1 VIGNSVNVWQIACA
15 SGKLGAKPLA
25 LQRSGRHIV
34 LFRDADGVA
43 HALEDRCAHRQVPLS
58 AGRVQGG
65 NLECPYHGW
74 QYSPNGEVALVPAL
88 GCPRKDI
95 RISRF
100 TTVEQDGF
108 VWVCSLADE
117 HCGPPQTSL
126 PLVFPNKSASGWSS
140 FVLQNV
146 FRSTVEQ
153 CLENFLDCP
162 HATFVHRYWFRAPS
176 SAKVATRVTT
186 ESHGLYAEYF
196 DEPRKKSAVW
206 ALLSPKDG
214 TMKHTDRFIAPARSQ
229 VDYIFPNGW
238 QYTISSSC
246 SEIDSASTE
255 VFTVISFKAGPFS
268 SILGPLVGLY
278 FEPLSKRII
287 QQDIDMLALQS
298 DNVEQHSKSAGT
310 PISSVSTQADL
321 LGPAIVRW
329 RKCLVQAAAKQ
340 PTSEIVLEPSSSP
353 VREIEIYL

>member
-1 VIGNSVNVWQIACA
+1 VIGNRVNVWQIACA
-15 SGKLGAKPLA
+15 SSKLGNKPLPV
-25 LQRSGRHIV
+25 QRSGRHIV
-34 LFRDADGVA
+34 LFRDSQGVA

-58 AGRVQGG
+58 AGKVQTG

-74 QYSPNGEVALVPAL
+74 QYAPNGEVAFVPAL

-100 TTVEQDGF
+100 AALEQDGF
-108 VWVCSLADE
+108 VWVSSLSDE
-117 HCGPPQTSL
+117 HKVPVLRPF
-126 PLVFPNKSASGWSS
+126 VFPNKLAHGWRT

-146 FRSTVEQ
+146 FQSTVEQ

-162 HATFVHRYWFRAPS
+162 HATFVHRYWFRAPTNS
-176 SAKVATRVTT
+176 KVATKVTN
-186 ESHGLYAEYF
+186 EPNGIVAEF
-196 DEPRKKSAVW
+196 FNEPRTKSAVW
-206 ALLSPKDG
+206 ALLSPKG
-214 TMKHTDRFIAPARSQ
+214 GVMQHTDRFIAPARSQ

-246 SEIDSASTE
+246 SEIDAISTE

-268 SILGPLVGLY
+268 SILGPLVQLY

-298 DNVEQHSKSAGT
+298 KNIGRHSTSVSTLSG
-310 PISSVSTQADL
+310 PISTQADL
-321 LGPAIVRW
+321 VGPGIVRW
-329 RKCLVQAAAKQ
+329 RKQLLKSSDEQ
-340 PTSEIVLEPSSSP
+340 PVATTATTHASLSP
-353 VREIEIYL
+353 VREQEIYL